1 MFSPGAI
8 LSSVYGSYADVRQV
22 MTPVHNERRRLHPM
36 GGRDQALHIA
46 KKYVER
52 REYENAMQELET
64 HDLATSAEGCELLG
78 LCFRHRGDTKRAL
91 KHFRQALQL
100 DSKRMVNQLYV
111 AEELVGLVANGHTD
125 VTAVADAQDALKTAA
140 ELFPGDP
147 RIFALRKE
155 MYSAQ
160 GDRASIEALIQQ
172 EIDSD
177 PMSAKGYILQAD
189 HLISVGNVVNAWQLC
204 KETSMCLAHSAEWSE
219 QSVDLLDRIV
229 KANVI
234 PAEKSHL
241 ALLNA
246 IVGVLHRHIRS
257 RDGKEITAKYLL
269 KLEDGIAAASV
280 AWGKL
285 STNTCRADRCAECLK
300 EFRAQQI
307 AYCGLF
313 LLHHVDHTPASDERM
328 RCAIL
333 CHMISFDQGFV
344 SLDKVKE
351 SGVDDDDVNAM
362 ASMSRSRVYESEQI
376 LRRALA
382 VQQEDCLDQVLA
394 VGLSRLGDV
403 LKRWMLCTNATL
415 EVAIPVSG
423 AAIRHSL
430 SVNAP
435 QDIAHSSASIVT
447 ENIANLD
454 FLVMA
459 CASAIMYRSNPSSL
473 LRGVINAFSGY
484 LPLHESGARSL
495 DKLRCDD
502 AAAFVWALAWKRIY
516 AMDRNTGAHSSGRD
530 GTRSTEPSRPDFFD
544 HLSYVTPD
552 CYMTP
557 LQQRFWATVL
567 QAGTAYMGETIN
579 GVRTLTL
586 HESIDYLQQL
596 RRANALEQPEST
608 AYMPVQLLIA
618 LGDWFGSCAVAVVAD
633 DNFAGVPPAESFRLA
648 KSLRSRTVVYYA
660 NADAVGSNAMKHAT
674 IPLDRA
680 MSPAAARVNASGATR
695 FGRTSF
701 MSGTPSRL
709 RHAISRPT
717 GRSGAPSERRETR
730 NILLDLDAADYG
742 RHGEFAELLKSC
754 LTPYAD
760 ALLSLQR
767 HHEALAIL
775 SRIGTAVACKRSAD
789 LRMQLLR
796 EFVDTRLTPTT
807 QKRPSEGEL
816 RSFLAMQADAY
827 REYARCISGSA
838 TDDADGSFAMTTW
851 SAEEERE
858 INAHMDEL
866 CTTLR
871 SALCAAL
878 GHGGGNGMATPPGNG
893 NGLNASLVTLRSFPS
908 TPIPKTPG
916 AATAIPALHPVSASK
931 FKDAQSRILDRLKG
945 TQNSASPKPSPLH
958 AQATSTPVAHQA
970 PSTHNSNISESSPND
985 AQAVSDVM
993 SFFIELGIPPM
1004 LVTLAE
1010 KLGADSRA
1018 DFAGLNEDDLK
1029 EVGFKPVHRRKI
1041 LGHFHAATSP
1051 QEPLAAT
1058 GANDSNLSIIL
1069 DQIKDHL
1076 ARTHQESPA
1085 AAVKL
1090 QSSAHG
1096 SPFLLR
1102 DTECTV
1108 IHNTAEGVTDT
1119 ERKDARELQLPENF
1133 YTYTRVYPRTEYR
1146 QQIPVETIDS
1156 IIEKLPAFSCSS
1168 VDAPRFGMENS
1179 LSSSPLRSQQSVDR
1193 STSLILGDT
1202 TGLNDQRDTI
1212 GAPSTATPANAT
1224 SIPEFRIGSNTG
1236 RDGLSLSSLPSGT
1249 GRNSASS
1256 VSNSAAGGTVMNA
1269 GGGFS
1274 FASGGSGGFTF
1285 GSGLAGKT
1293 ASGGTETAKP
1303 SAASDDKGTDK
1314 KGPGLFA
1321 GLDLT
1326 GSTASSSSTGS
1337 TLFGGSGG
1345 LFGAKSNEGST
1356 TEGGSGSAM
1365 SPSSSGVPLFS
1376 SGLSSTGG
1384 FAGVATSTDGG
1395 GFGSTSGG
1403 GTYVSAFANAGAP
1416 VFGGKKGSPGK
1427 ASGADGE
1434 SGDPDAEN
1442 DAIHYEPIV
1451 KLEAMQEAKTG
1462 EEDETE
1468 RLKLRCKLYRWG
1480 EGNEG
1485 MQWKE
1490 RGLGDIK
1497 ILTNPTT
1504 GNSRLVM
1511 RREQVLK
1518 VVANQMIVPDI
1529 KLMPMKD
1536 SKKQLCW
1543 ASVDGTDDETTE
1555 RGVIYKFLIKFK
1567 TEDFVG
1573 EFKKTFEACQA
1584 EYRKDAAAPA
1594 AGRGD
1599 VSAASEAATSTSP
1612 TAASPKSVSLD
1623 LTGAAAA
1630 DKGDNSGG
1638 TVGTV
1643 TLERDSVTSLFS
1655 DGHDTNPGAA
1665 LTGNS
1670 VSSSGSSGSKSVPGA
1685 AAGGA
1690 TFNFSFGMD
1699 KVPSPKSFIQG
1710 GAGAFSV
1717 GAGLF
1722 NNVSSLSPPGQLFGN
1737 TPPPVT
1743 AAAAGGDDG
1752 GGAFSPGGLF
1762 GGGATFSPS
1771 AKPFSPATLSAHLG
1785 SAGPSP
1791 SSAPL
1796 DPQQDSNEN
1805 SANGD
1810 ETDDGEDD
1818 YENYNEGE
1826 EVEDYGKEF
1835 DGETDDPDAYFAGYA
1850 NYDDGTLAAGSP
1862 SDDYS
1867 GSLGEVP
1874 ENLSIGSPVHNDD
1887 GGDDLD
1893 ASALL
1898 QLAQSAPPHTFAVPR
1913 APARSGDEGGG
1924 AGDGFSGATSG
1935 ADTTGKPRRI
1945 AKGRRKKNLQPA
1957 MVPATSMAALQ
1968 QYDDDV
1974 GTDGGW
1980 STCSDS
1986 DTGADVA

>member
-1365 SPSSSGVPLFS
+1365 SPSSNWTPQFS
-1376 SGLSSTGG
+1376 
-1384 FAGVATSTDGG
+1384 
-1395 GFGSTSGG
+1395 
-1403 GTYVSAFANAGAP
+1403 
-1416 VFGGKKGSPGK
+1416 
-1427 ASGADGE
+1427 
-1434 SGDPDAEN
+1434 
-1442 DAIHYEPIV
+1442 
-1451 KLEAMQEAKTG
+1451 
-1462 EEDETE
+1462 
-1468 RLKLRCKLYRWG
+1468 
-1480 EGNEG
+1480 
-1485 MQWKE
+1485 
-1490 RGLGDIK
+1490 
-1497 ILTNPTT
+1497 
-1504 GNSRLVM
+1504 
-1511 RREQVLK
+1511 
-1518 VVANQMIVPDI
+1518 
-1529 KLMPMKD
+1529 
-1536 SKKQLCW
+1536 
-1543 ASVDGTDDETTE
+1543 
-1555 RGVIYKFLIKFK
+1555 
-1567 TEDFVG
+1567 
-1573 EFKKTFEACQA
+1573 
-1584 EYRKDAAAPA
+1584 